1 MPQIATGY
9 GKMLPENDCTEPV
22 ITNKTGEKVNEIT
35 GFSNDKTGAPPLTT
49 TGFELHKKKGALVA
63 LVKREYDITGYVA
76 SRMVRPK
83 SLRKIVNYTQPVL
96 IEIIYSVF

>member
-1 MPQIATGY
+1 MPKIATGY

-35 GFSNDKTGAPPLTT
+35 GSMRPKRKLPPLPQPVLS
-49 TGFELHKKKGALVA
+49 FIKEKGALVA

-76 SRMVRPK
+76 PRMVRPK
-83 SLRKIVNYTQPVL
+83 SLRKIVDYTQPVMT
-96 IEIIYSVF
+96 

>member
-35 GFSNDKTGAPPLTT
+35 GFRNDKTPPPL
-49 TGFELHKKKGALVA
+49 
-63 LVKREYDITGYVA
+63 
-76 SRMVRPK
+76 P
-83 SLRKIVNYTQPVL
+83 QPVL
-96 IEIIYSVF
+96 SFIKKKVPSWH